1 MISTTEIILVFI
13 GLISVIVGY
22 VMPAGMSTVDGE
34 ADAEKARRSVRA
46 MVRRSLE
53 EARNEIRERLDDTLE
68 ETMVK
73 SERSM
78 ERITNDR
85 ISAISNY
92 ADTVLDDIHKNHDEV
107 MFMYDMLS
115 DKHKN
120 LTTLVSDVSKSA
132 EEARQTA
139 RDAELT
145 VKATIESAKATM
157 ETANA
162 AMEDVKAARDELEIA
177 LAKSREVSG
186 ADPYAHAEV
195 ALPDMSRINEDW
207 FAPFAQDIP
216 HIDPVGTPA
225 RVLQSETPDETE
237 AESAFN
243 SAMAAEMVAN
253 ALSSKVVPITSAQRH
268 EPKPLTAE
276 TASVSGSLAYAT
288 EAVPMTRD
296 RQSLILE
303 MHNLGRSNVAIAREL
318 GVGVGEVRLVIDLFS
333 KGRKVKRA

>member
-22 VMPAGMSTVDGE
+22 VMPAGMSRVDGE

-53 EARNEIRERLDDTLE
+53 EARSEIRERLDDTLE

-85 ISAISNY
+85 ISAISHY

-132 EEARQTA
+132 EEAKQTA

-162 AMEDVKAARDELEIA
+162 AMEDVKAARDELEMA

-195 ALPDMSRINEDW
+195 ALPDMSRLDEDW

-216 HIDPVGTPA
+216 HIDPVDTPA
-225 RVLQSETPDETE
+225 RVLQSEIPDE
-237 AESAFN
+237 AESAV
-243 SAMAAEMVAN
+243 SGAMAEMVAS
-253 ALSSKVVPITSAQRH
+253 ALSSKVVPITSGQRH
-268 EPKPLTAE
+268 EQKPLTAE
-276 TASVSGSLAYAT
+276 GTSVSGSLAYAT

-303 MHNLGRSNVAIAREL
+303 MHQLGRSNVAIAREL

-333 KGRKVKRA
+333 KGRKAKRA

>member
-22 VMPAGMSTVDGE
+22 VMPAGMSRVDGE

-53 EARNEIRERLDDTLE
+53 EARSEIRERLDDTLE

-85 ISAISNY
+85 INAISNY

-195 ALPDMSRINEDW
+195 ALPDMSRLDEDW

-216 HIDPVGTPA
+216 HIDPVQTPA

-237 AESAFN
+237 AESL
-243 SAMAAEMVAN
+243 MAAEMVAN
-253 ALSSKVVPITSAQRH
+253 ALSSKVVPITSGQRH
-268 EPKPLTAE
+268 EQKPLMAE
-276 TASVSGSLAYAT
+276 SASVSGSLAYAT

-303 MHNLGRSNVAIAREL
+303 MHQLGRSNVAIAREL

-333 KGRKVKRA
+333 KGRKAKRA

>member
-22 VMPAGMSTVDGE
+22 VMPAGMSRVDGE

-53 EARNEIRERLDDTLE
+53 EARSEIRERLDDTLE

-85 ISAISNY
+85 ISAISHY

-132 EEARQTA
+132 EEAKQTA

-195 ALPDMSRINEDW
+195 ALPDMSRLDEDW

-216 HIDPVGTPA
+216 HIDPVQTPA

-237 AESAFN
+237 AESL
-243 SAMAAEMVAN
+243 MAAEMVAN
-253 ALSSKVVPITSAQRH
+253 ALSSKVVPITSGQRH
-268 EPKPLTAE
+268 EQKPLTAE
-276 TASVSGSLAYAT
+276 SAPVSGSLAYAT

-303 MHNLGRSNVAIAREL
+303 MHQLGRSNVAIAREL

-333 KGRKVKRA
+333 KGRKAKRA

>member
-22 VMPAGMSTVDGE
+22 VMPAGMSRVDGE

-53 EARNEIRERLDDTLE
+53 EARSEIRERLDDTLE

-85 ISAISNY
+85 ISAISHY

-195 ALPDMSRINEDW
+195 ALPDMSRLDEDW

-216 HIDPVGTPA
+216 HIDPVQTPA

-237 AESAFN
+237 AESL
-243 SAMAAEMVAN
+243 MAAEMVAN
-253 ALSSKVVPITSAQRH
+253 ALSSKVVPITSGQRH
-268 EPKPLTAE
+268 EQKPLTAE
-276 TASVSGSLAYAT
+276 SASVSGSLAYAT

-303 MHNLGRSNVAIAREL
+303 MHQLGRSNVAIAREL

-333 KGRKVKRA
+333 KGRKAKRA

>member
-22 VMPAGMSTVDGE
+22 VMPAGMSRVDGE

-53 EARNEIRERLDDTLE
+53 EARSEIRERLDDTLE

-85 ISAISNY
+85 INAISNY

-195 ALPDMSRINEDW
+195 ALPDMSRLDEDW

-216 HIDPVGTPA
+216 HIDPVQTPA

-237 AESAFN
+237 AESL
-243 SAMAAEMVAN
+243 MAAEMVAN
-253 ALSSKVVPITSAQRH
+253 ALSSKVVPITSGQRH
-268 EPKPLTAE
+268 EQKPLTAE
-276 TASVSGSLAYAT
+276 SASVSGSLAYAT

>member
-22 VMPAGMSTVDGE
+22 VMPAGMSRVDGE

-53 EARNEIRERLDDTLE
+53 EARSEIRERLDDTLE

-85 ISAISNY
+85 INAISNY

-195 ALPDMSRINEDW
+195 ALPDMSRLDEDW

-216 HIDPVGTPA
+216 HIDPVQTPA

-237 AESAFN
+237 AESL
-243 SAMAAEMVAN
+243 MAAEMVAN
-253 ALSSKVVPITSAQRH
+253 ALSSKVVPITSGQRH
-268 EPKPLTAE
+268 EQKPLTAE
-276 TASVSGSLAYAT
+276 SASVSGSLAYAT

-303 MHNLGRSNVAIAREL
+303 MHQLGRSNVAIAREL

-333 KGRKVKRA
+333 KGRKAKRA

>member
-22 VMPAGMSTVDGE
+22 VMPAGMSRVDGE

-53 EARNEIRERLDDTLE
+53 EARSEIRERLADTLE

-85 ISAISNY
+85 INAISNY

-195 ALPDMSRINEDW
+195 ALPDMSRLDEDW

-216 HIDPVGTPA
+216 HIDPVQTPA

-237 AESAFN
+237 AESL
-243 SAMAAEMVAN
+243 MAAEMVAN
-253 ALSSKVVPITSAQRH
+253 ALSSKVVPITSGQRH
-268 EPKPLTAE
+268 EQKPLTAE
-276 TASVSGSLAYAT
+276 SASVSGSLAYAT

-303 MHNLGRSNVAIAREL
+303 MHQLGRSNVAIAREL

-333 KGRKVKRA
+333 KGRKAKRA